1 MNEVLKNTHVFVDV
15 LRMARSDEVKQWD
28 ESAFEKAFKWAG
40 YFEEASLHV
49 LNYCA
54 FIWIHTFW
62 SVLAY
67 DLLDN
72 RCVDDGTIKK
82 FCFFYYIKKWRVC
95 TVKDHRRRQNVVR
108 ASVIL
113 DQLYLLSFF
122 LFFYHILSSSAI
134 YYWTDAQHHW
144 IHLLMWSDLNCHYL
158 VSFLENINDLPCTI
172 WQEPDLWGFQN
183 HDLAVIYLCTA
194 YTTHVST
201 QWHIR
206 KHCVFVNPTLHFVCL
221 KTKIYLLIYV

>member
-54 FIWIHTFW
+54 FIWIHAFW

-82 FCFFYYIKKWRVC
+82 FCFFI
-95 TVKDHRRRQNVVR
+95 T
-108 ASVIL
+108 
-113 DQLYLLSFF
+113 
-122 LFFYHILSSSAI
+122 
-134 YYWTDAQHHW
+134 
-144 IHLLMWSDLNCHYL
+144 
-158 VSFLENINDLPCTI
+158 
-172 WQEPDLWGFQN
+172 
-183 HDLAVIYLCTA
+183 
-194 YTTHVST
+194 
-201 QWHIR
+201 
-206 KHCVFVNPTLHFVCL
+206 
-221 KTKIYLLIYV
+221 

>member
-54 FIWIHTFW
+54 FIWIHAFW

-82 FCFFYYIKKWRVC
+82 NFAFLLHKKWRVC

-172 WQEPDLWGFQN
+172 WQEPDLWGF
-183 HDLAVIYLCTA
+183 
-194 YTTHVST
+194 
-201 QWHIR
+201 
-206 KHCVFVNPTLHFVCL
+206 
-221 KTKIYLLIYV
+221 

>member
-54 FIWIHTFW
+54 FIWIHAFW

-67 DLLDN
+67 DLLNN

-82 FCFFYYIKKWRVC
+82 FAFLLHKKMEGLYGKRSQKASKCGKSISDTRPAVSPVLFPVFLPHFIVIC
-95 TVKDHRRRQNVVR
+95 HLLLNRCAASLNPFVNVIR
-108 ASVIL
+108 FE
-113 DQLYLLSFF
+113 LS
-122 LFFYHILSSSAI
+122 LSS
-134 YYWTDAQHHW
+134 
-144 IHLLMWSDLNCHYL
+144 
-158 VSFLENINDLPCTI
+158 
-172 WQEPDLWGFQN
+172 
-183 HDLAVIYLCTA
+183 
-194 YTTHVST
+194 
-201 QWHIR
+201 
-206 KHCVFVNPTLHFVCL
+206 
-221 KTKIYLLIYV
+221 

>member
-1 MNEVLKNTHVFVDV
+1 MGRKCLRKSFQMGRLLWRGKFTCSKLLCFYMNTRILISSC
-15 LRMARSDEVKQWD
+15 L
-28 ESAFEKAFKWAG
+28 
-40 YFEEASLHV
+40 
-49 LNYCA
+49 
-54 FIWIHTFW
+54 W
-62 SVLAY
+62 SIGQQMRRWRHHKKI
-67 DLLDN
+67 LL
-72 RCVDDGTIKK
+72 
-82 FCFFYYIKKWRVC
+82 FYYIKKWRVC
-95 TVKDHRRRQNVVR
+95 TVKDHRRRQNVVK

-122 LFFYHILSSSAI
+122 LFFFYHILSSSAI
-134 YYWTDAQHHW
+134 YYWTDAQRHW

-221 KTKIYLLIYV
+221 QTKIYLLIYV

>member
-54 FIWIHTFW
+54 FIWIHAFW

-72 RCVDDGTIKK
+72 RCVDDGTIKN
-82 FCFFYYIKKWRVC
+82 FAFLLHKKMEGLYSKRSQ
-95 TVKDHRRRQNVVR
+95 K
-108 ASVIL
+108 ASKCSKSISDTRPAVSPVL
-113 DQLYLLSFF
+113 FPVFF
-122 LFFYHILSSSAI
+122 LPHFVVICHLLLNRCAASLNPFVNVIRFELSLSS
-134 YYWTDAQHHW
+134 
-144 IHLLMWSDLNCHYL
+144 
-158 VSFLENINDLPCTI
+158 
-172 WQEPDLWGFQN
+172 
-183 HDLAVIYLCTA
+183 
-194 YTTHVST
+194 
-201 QWHIR
+201 
-206 KHCVFVNPTLHFVCL
+206 
-221 KTKIYLLIYV
+221 

>member
-1 MNEVLKNTHVFVDV
+1 MGRKCLRKSFQMGRLLWRGKFTCSKLLCFYMNTRILISSC
-15 LRMARSDEVKQWD
+15 L
-28 ESAFEKAFKWAG
+28 
-40 YFEEASLHV
+40 
-49 LNYCA
+49 
-54 FIWIHTFW
+54 W
-62 SVLAY
+62 SIGQQMRRWRHHKKI
-67 DLLDN
+67 LL
-72 RCVDDGTIKK
+72 
-82 FCFFYYIKKWRVC
+82 FYYIKKWRVC
-95 TVKDHRRRQNVVR
+95 TVKDHRRRQNVVK

-122 LFFYHILSSSAI
+122 LFFFYHILSSSAI
-134 YYWTDAQHHW
+134 YYWTDAQRHW

-194 YTTHVST
+194 CTTHVST

>member
-1 MNEVLKNTHVFVDV
+1 MGRKCLRKSFQMGRLLWRGKFTCSKLLCFYMNTRILISSC
-15 LRMARSDEVKQWD
+15 L
-28 ESAFEKAFKWAG
+28 
-40 YFEEASLHV
+40 
-49 LNYCA
+49 
-54 FIWIHTFW
+54 W
-62 SVLAY
+62 SIGQQMRRWRHHKKI
-67 DLLDN
+67 LL
-72 RCVDDGTIKK
+72 
-82 FCFFYYIKKWRVC
+82 FYYIKKWRVC
-95 TVKDHRRRQNVVR
+95 TVKDHRRRQNVVK

-122 LFFYHILSSSAI
+122 LFFFYHILSSSAI
-134 YYWTDAQHHW
+134 YYWTDWQRHW
-144 IHLLMWSDLNCHYL
+144 IYLLMWSDLNCHYL

-221 KTKIYLLIYV
+221 QTKIYLLIYV